1 MKVFYDG
8 YEIQKYCHLID
19 FFCQRVAAYN
29 CQRENQMKT
38 VSDQIVFFD
47 YHKFLYQEFQ
57 KKNRVLREILIVLT
71 HNVSF
76 FLCIRD
82 DDY

>member
-8 YEIQKYCHLID
+8 YEIQKYRRLVD
-19 FFCQRVAAYN
+19 SFCQRIAAYN

-38 VSDQIVFFD
+38 MGNQIVFFD
-47 YHKFLYQEFQ
+47 YYKFLYQKSQER
-57 KKNRVLREILIVLT
+57 NRVLRKILIVLT
-71 HNVSF
+71 HDVSF
-76 FLCIRD
+76 FLCMRD

>member
-1 MKVFYDG
+1 MKILYDG
-8 YEIQKYCHLID
+8 YEVQKYRHLID

-29 CQRENQMKT
+29 HQRENQMKIT
-38 VSDQIVFFD
+38 NDQIVFFN
-47 YHKFLYQEFQ
+47 YHKLLYQKSQ
-57 KKNRVLREILIVLT
+57 KKNCVLWEILIVLT

-76 FLCIRD
+76 FLCMRD